1 MLLSD
6 FSSSCVCPPSSGV
19 LCGECRNGSGV
30 SALLNRCVTCSNA
43 MGLLVAVLGEKRES
57 AVGYCSVVVITL
69 VLLLIAR
76 TNFSEFSD
84 D

>member
-1 MLLSD
+1 MHTISNKVLVSFTCSSLLSD
-6 FSSSCVCPPSSGV
+6 FSSSCVCPSPSGV

-57 AVGYCSVVVITL
+57 TVGYCSVVVIK
-69 VLLLIAR
+69 
-76 TNFSEFSD
+76 
-84 D
+84 